1 MGDVMSDTNWV
12 RSDDWVGTE
21 IDGSFVMVSV
31 ESGKYVALNETA
43 HAIWTAL
50 ETPQDDSAI
59 SHYLG
64 ERFDVGSAEGY
75 DVAVRDALEKMQT
88 MGLIDRG

>member
-50 ETPQDDSAI
+50 ERRRTIPRSRTIWAN
-59 SHYLG
+59 
-64 ERFDVGSAEGY
+64 GSMS
-75 DVAVRDALEKMQT
+75 AVRRAMMSRCATRWK
-88 MGLIDRG
+88 RCRRWA